1 MILCNLHVWVSGLLS
16 SFYGGLY
23 SHETW
28 QVLVVLLG
36 GYQITALGL
45 SKSISS
51 LNRTTFLQVN
61 SELDI
66 SFSLAYRRDSCQ
78 PKGPPFSFLPV
89 MSASSRQ
96 CSAPSDCPISIY

>member
-1 MILCNLHVWVSGLLS
+1 MILCSLHIWVSGLLS

-36 GYQITALGL
+36 GYKITALVL
-45 SKSISS
+45 VKWISS

-66 SFSLAYRRDSCQ
+66 SFSLAYRHASQ
-78 PKGPPFSFLPV
+78 KGHHFLSF
-89 MSASSRQ
+89 R
-96 CSAPSDCPISIY
+96 